1 MPNQKGRDTSDKDL
15 KRMRPESPMKPKR
28 PESPMKPKKPMKP
41 MKPRGLSDKDKE
53 REGWL
58 LAGNANSRRARQESV

>member
-1 MPNQKGRDTSDKDL
+1 
-15 KRMRPESPMKPKR
+15 MKPK
-28 PESPMKPKKPMKP
+28 KP